1 MPEVAITS
9 RYYPTLSMV
18 ITAEELPDLLG
29 FLKEGLAGLLDNIH
43 YKDLQY
49 SKSIYGDRAYYS
61 LRIVS
66 KNRMDLEIPGTGIFL
81 SLNPD
86 ASDTT
91 ISSFPITV
99 EYEWPILAYLRSF
112 NIDDFSFSAE
122 ALYDLALEVLK
133 ISESQV
139 VANAIN
145 TFTVPVDNNTSLVQQ
160 FITDLGLSITEPTGF
175 NPMPELLTAIDQDL
189 GKSPTTA
196 VFENYIL
203 TAGNLEGTKVK
214 LNTFFEVLLPTDDLE
229 AYLRNLI
236 LPKFRATLALSS
248 GIDFPRKMLQPIDPI
263 SLDVIPVSDETTGEP
278 RAGFRFGEA
287 LFYVSSDQG
296 VGYALDIALTST
308 TPAMIG
314 NTGLIL
320 EIDRLKV
327 DLSENQNIVEA
338 DRDGR
343 PPSFRGVYAQYA
355 AITLPKKWFNDDSV
369 VGGVTAKIAAYDLLM
384 GTGGLSGT
392 IALETQTFRNADGTI
407 TNYYTDYFAFEY
419 PIQTTHRDGN
429 GNLVTTDIADHAA
442 LKTQLETQQ
451 ASQLVFPLRLTPNSG
466 STVTYENPLDYYT
479 YLNSLYDTSDVLN
492 RPRLTKRI
500 GQNGFEAWF
509 TSFDITFKQGEVTNS
524 NILGGLKIPRLKDA
538 NGNDAEVEIR
548 GHLDADGD
556 FLLTASEQDGFAP
569 IEIPEVLKLYIQ
581 GVELG
586 SEDGNFFIG
595 TTAELEF
602 TNPVMNKL
610 LCNDTGGDNI
620 RIALPAV
627 RIYSNGN
634 FEVVGGVIPLP
645 TNFGI
650 CLGPAKM
657 SITNLNFSSHQQEY
671 NGVLREYKCWG
682 FDGALNLNPLGV
694 EVRGDG
700 VRYYYTV
707 DDDDT
712 HGKPHHSYIRISTVE
727 VDIIIPG
734 NASPSTATAIIKG
747 YLSIPEPGVSPE
759 YAGGISVKLP
769 KLGVSGSAEMRLQP
783 SYPAFVVDANVE
795 IPVPIP
801 LAATGLGVFGF
812 RGLLGYR
819 YVAEKE
825 AIGLVSGEDSWYDYY
840 VYPQRGINIDKFSGP
855 EQTTDYKDPVSI
867 GAGAS
872 FATYGND
879 RIINFRVFMLLSI
892 PSLFF
897 IEGKAGILAK
907 RLELDDTDE
916 PPFFA
921 FLAIGDDSIEAGLGA
936 DFRIPKNNGWILD
949 MRARVEAGFFFNN
962 PSAWYVNFGT
972 RQEPISARLLTLF
985 TAQTYLQLSGRGIE
999 AGARAE
1005 FEFDK
1010 KYGPVRVRAYAYIE
1024 VGGFISFERPQ
1035 LGGYLAA
1042 GGEAKVDVKI
1052 ISVYIGLDLVFGVE
1066 AAKPFL
1072 IYGKFRLCVKVR
1084 VGFFKIRFCG
1094 RVELKWEKS
1103 RIVDRS
1109 PIPPLPSAGLYGS
1122 PDWAKGIHMLTGDV
1136 FEIKQLKG
1144 DITSGT
1150 WSPSANSPVFNN
1162 TFLPLDTYIDIKFEK
1177 AMNPNPVAAKTGGV
1191 NAAPNNFIEL
1201 IPPQKTVRGK
1211 EVRQVRHEYSVED
1224 IEIKAWNGSSW
1235 QDYNPYAAL
1244 ASDASDLDTQ
1254 TIANLKLGHWQK
1266 TGREYNA
1273 LRILGDNPFSY
1284 TQLGEP
1290 GWFTPERLGV
1300 TAASLFCETPVL
1312 VPECANWLKKTLGG
1326 SYVAFLT
1333 EDNSGGNIENFYTAG
1348 KMAFWVKG
1356 PIFVESLADTYNAT
1370 VVDKTNGFGY
1380 AQSLEIYN
1388 FMSVEVR
1395 LPNPS
1400 PQITLKLSTV
1410 AEGVTFSMYRSVIND
1425 TSLEVGYEL
1434 VENVYRTRAQ
1444 LAQELVYENTN
1455 QSISRV
1461 IIQPDFLNIEQINAL
1476 NEELE
1481 GFYDQAFDDFL
1492 NSGSGELVLEDQLDT
1507 TQIETKKQEI
1517 ISLIQSGC
1525 TGHVAGNVLTGGIG
1539 QMQIGTTFCVGAT
1552 DVVLDSIQDYRE
1564 CTTLVHEVCWLS
1576 EKDFEFNRNI
1586 PGKDAIEAD
1595 FELATA
1601 AQSQVIA
1608 PIWRPDTRYYIHLNL
1623 KDTVDNDTTS
1633 PTGNYHYYYGFRTVG
1648 PLGHYHNSP
1657 GVTYGGERLGGLLV
1671 NPDKYPLTNLKNY
1684 IDYNRSYPNAD
1695 GNLLRSK
1702 PLFYSNAEAKLQL
1715 FFVRPQTYH
1724 LFATWPA
1731 LATGFPEIAS
1741 EMKIIIKDPVN
1752 DTLIPYPL
1760 PVDWDESLV
1769 PGGNEEWINDEQ
1781 PLEPQHLLLWNN
1793 LKGAHH
1799 ETQSPQPDITCVVTG
1814 GNRILPKTRVRTMTL
1829 TNLQPRKLYT
1839 ALVNNVYGGTVVE
1852 VHNYCFQTSRYANF
1866 AEQVSSYLLDDGNGN
1881 QRPAIF
1887 KITLDLPAATI
1898 DTAYSLISGSPDAAA
1913 QALES
1918 SYVDYFDRTM
1928 EGVFGMPPLPPAE
1941 STEFNAIVD
1950 QNTGDTVALLIRNPE
1965 PFNNPKI
1972 PATEMKETLKVLNN
1986 TNDDPDVQYQ
1996 VVHSKDYAQVLIMRS
2011 NKKITNTALRIRF
2024 RYLLW
2029 NGSSYT
2035 QQSEV
2040 LVENLNVNS

>member
-49 SKSIYGDRAYYS
+49 SKSIYGDSAYYS

-66 KNRMDLEIPGTGIFL
+66 KNRLDLEIPGTGIFL

-86 ASDTT
+86 ASDST

-112 NIDDFSFSAE
+112 NIEDFSFSAE
-122 ALYDLALEVLK
+122 ALYDLGLQVLK

-145 TFTVPVDNNTSLVQQ
+145 IFTAPADTNTSLVQQ
-160 FITDLGLSITEPTGF
+160 FITDLGLSIAEPIGF
-175 NPMPELLTAIDQDL
+175 NPMPELLTAIEQDL
-189 GKSPTTA
+189 SKSPTKA
-196 VFENYIL
+196 IFENYIL
-203 TAGNLEGTKVK
+203 NAGDLDDTKVK
-214 LNTFFEVLLPTDDLE
+214 LNTFFEVLLPTEDVE
-229 AYLRNLI
+229 AYLRNLL
-236 LPKFRATLALSS
+236 LPKFNATLALSA
-248 GIDFPRKMLQPIDPI
+248 GIDFPRKMLQPVDPV
-263 SLDVIPVSDETTGEP
+263 SLDVVPVSDEVTGEP

-296 VGYALDIALTST
+296 VGYTLDIALTST
-308 TPAMIG
+308 SPAMIG

-327 DLSENQNIVEA
+327 DLSETQNIVEA
-338 DRDGR
+338 DTDGR

-392 IALETQTFRNADGTI
+392 IALETQTFKNADGTI
-407 TNYYTDYFAFEY
+407 TNYYTDYFVFDY
-419 PIQTTHRDGN
+419 PIQTTHRDSN
-429 GNLVTTDIADHAA
+429 GDLVITDIADHLA
-442 LKTQLETQQ
+442 LKTQLETEQ
-451 ASQLVFPLRLTPNSG
+451 ASQLVFPLSLTPTGG
-466 STVTYENPLDYYT
+466 STVTYEKPLDYYN
-479 YLNSLYDTSDVLN
+479 YLNTLYDSNNELN

-509 TSFDITFKQGEVTNS
+509 TSFDITFKQGEVTDS

-548 GHLDADGD
+548 GHLGADGD

-610 LCNDTGGDNI
+610 LCNDAGGDNI

-657 SITNLNFSSHQQEY
+657 SITNLNFSSYQQEH

-682 FDGALNLNPLGV
+682 FDGALNLNPLGI

-707 DDDDT
+707 DDDDAN
-712 HGKPHHSYIRISTVE
+712 GKPHHSYIRISTIE

-734 NASPSTATAIIKG
+734 NASPSTATAIING
-747 YLSIPEPGVSPE
+747 YLSIPEPGVSTE

-769 KLGVSGSAEMRLQP
+769 KLGISGSAEMRLQP

-801 LAATGLGVFGF
+801 LAATGLGVFGL

-825 AIGLVSGEDSWYDYY
+825 AVGLISGEDSWYDYY

-855 EQTTDYKDPVSI
+855 EQTTDYKDPISI

-872 FATYGND
+872 LATYGND
-879 RIINFRVFMLLSI
+879 KIINFRVFMLLSI

-897 IEGKAGILAK
+897 VEGKASILSK
-907 RLELDDTDE
+907 RLGLDDSGE

-936 DFRIPKNNGWILD
+936 DFRIPQNNGWILD
-949 MRARVEAGFFFNN
+949 MQARVEAGFFFNN

-972 RQEPISARLLTLF
+972 REEPISARLLTLF
-985 TAQTYLQLSGRGIE
+985 TAQTYLQLSGKGIE

-1084 VGFFKIRFCG
+1084 IVFVKIRFCG
-1094 RVELKWEKS
+1094 KVELKWEKS
-1103 RIVDRS
+1103 RVIDRTPVP
-1109 PIPPLPSAGLYGS
+1109 PIAQERVLEM
-1122 PDWAKGIHMLTGDV
+1122 AKGIHMLTGDTFDLV
-1136 FEIKQLKG
+1136 QLNTN
-1144 DITSGT
+1144 ITDSNYV
-1150 WSPSANSPVFNN
+1150 PSANNNKFNN
-1162 TFLPLDTYIDIKFEK
+1162 TVLPLDTYIDIKFEK
-1177 AMNPNPVAAKTGGV
+1177 AMNPNPVAVKTGGV

-1211 EVRQVRHEYSVED
+1211 EVRQVKHEYSVED

-1244 ASDASDLDTQ
+1244 ASDASNLDTQ
-1254 TIANLKLGHWQK
+1254 TISNLKLGHWQK

-1312 VPECANWLKKTLGG
+1312 VPECANWLKKSLGT
-1326 SYVAFLT
+1326 SYIAYLT
-1333 EDNSGGNIENFYTAG
+1333 DNSSFDDLDNLYTTG

-1356 PIFVESLADTYNAT
+1356 PIFVEGLADTYNAT
-1370 VVDKTNGFGY
+1370 VVDETNGFGF
-1380 AQSLEIYN
+1380 AKSLEVYN
-1388 FMSVEVR
+1388 FMSIEIR

-1400 PQITLKLSTV
+1400 PQLTLKLSTI

-1434 VENVYRTRAQ
+1434 VENVYRTRTQ
-1444 LAQELVYENTN
+1444 LAQEMVYENTN
-1455 QSISRV
+1455 QAISRV

-1481 GFYDQAFDDFL
+1481 GYYDQAFADFL
-1492 NSGSGELVLEDQLDT
+1492 AAGSGEVVLEDQLDA
-1507 TQIETKKQEI
+1507 TQIEAKKQEI
-1517 ISLIQSGC
+1517 INLIQSGC
-1525 TGHVAGNVLTGGIG
+1525 TAYTADDVLTGGIG
-1539 QMQIGTTFCVGAT
+1539 QMQIGTSFVVGAE
-1552 DVVLDSIQDYRE
+1552 DVVLDAIQNFRE

-1576 EKDFEFNRNI
+1576 EKDFAFNVNR
-1586 PGKDAIEAD
+1586 PSQAAIQED
-1595 FELATA
+1595 FELTEN
-1601 AQSQVIA
+1601 AQSQVVA
-1608 PIWRPDTRYYIHLNL
+1608 PIWRPDTKYYMHLKL
-1623 KDTVDNDTTS
+1623 KDTVDNDAATT
-1633 PTGNYHYYYGFRTVG
+1633 TGEYHYYYGFRTAG
-1648 PLGHYHNSP
+1648 PLGHYHNAS
-1657 GVTYGGERLGGLLV
+1657 GVDYGGERSGGLLMA
-1671 NPDKYPLTNLKNY
+1671 PDKYPLTNLKNY

-1702 PLFYSNAEAKLQL
+1702 PLFYSNVEAKLQL

-1731 LATGFPEIAS
+1731 FDTGFSEIAS
-1741 EMKIIIKDPVN
+1741 EMKIIIKDPTN

-1760 PVDWDESLV
+1760 PQGFDENTI
-1769 PGGNEEWINDEQ
+1769 PGGVETWNEDNEAQI
-1781 PLEPQHLLLWNN
+1781 PLQLQYWNN
-1793 LKGAHH
+1793 LVNA
-1799 ETQSPQPDITCVVTG
+1799 QNVNFSCLVTG
-1814 GNRILPKTRVRTMTL
+1814 GQPIRPKSKSRTIAL
-1829 TNLQPRKLYT
+1829 TNLRPQKLYT
-1839 ALVNNVYGGTVVE
+1839 ALVNNVYEGNVVE
-1852 VHNYCFQTSRYANF
+1852 VHNYGFQTSRYANF
-1866 AEQVSSYLLDDGNGN
+1866 TEQVNSYLLDDGDGN
-1881 QRPAIF
+1881 QQAAIF
-1887 KITLDLPAATI
+1887 KIALDLSTAAI
-1898 DTAYSLISGSPDAAA
+1898 DSAYSLIAGTPDAAA
-1913 QALES
+1913 QALENQ
-1918 SYVDYFDRTM
+1918 YVDYFDRTI
-1928 EGVFGMPPLPPAE
+1928 EGVFGMTPLPPAE

-1965 PFNNPKI
+1965 PFNDPKI
-1972 PATEMKETLKVLNN
+1972 PENEMRETLRVLNN
-1986 TNDDPDVQYQ
+1986 ANDDPDVQYQ
-1996 VVHSKDYAQVLIMRS
+1996 IIYSKDYAEVLIMRS

-2029 NGSSYT
+2029 NGSTYT
-2035 QQSEV
+2035 QQAEV
-2040 LVENLNVNS
+2040 LVENLNINS

>member
-1 MPEVAITS
+1 MPVNPI
-9 RYYPTLSMV
+9 YPV
-18 ITAEELPDLLG
+18 ISDLLP
-29 FLKEGLAGLLDNIH
+29 LERIPSELEGVRTALESVLGQI
-43 YKDLQY
+43 YFKDFRVGQSY
-49 SKSIYGDRAYYS
+49 HGEAAYYS
-61 LRIVS
+61 LTIISPGGLGLSIPFVQDLELVFNPTNTGSTEIPITLDYRWEILKYINDFEFSTFDNSIKSILDVLLQLARVS
-66 KNRMDLEIPGTGIFL
+66 KEEMVQELLATFFQDANSLQSFVQQFNNNQGTNLAIDESLSPNRQLTDIINQIELGDVDLIEAIVRDYIEGDGFQEGLENINKVLGRWYGNITSDSINEI
-81 SLNPD
+81 
-86 ASDTT
+86 
-91 ISSFPITV
+91 
-99 EYEWPILAYLRSF
+99 
-112 NIDDFSFSAE
+112 
-122 ALYDLALEVLK
+122 LK
-133 ISESQV
+133 IKFNVTLPYLSVGLQ
-139 VANAIN
+139 
-145 TFTVPVDNNTSLVQQ
+145 FPRKWLVPVDNQLEPLPDPNVSLLTFTAGSLVYSSISGFQ
-160 FITDLGLSITEPTGF
+160 FLKTNSF
-175 NPMPELLTAIDQDL
+175 
-189 GKSPTTA
+189 
-196 VFENYIL
+196 
-203 TAGNLEGTKVK
+203 
-214 LNTFFEVLLPTDDLE
+214 
-229 AYLRNLI
+229 
-236 LPKFRATLALSS
+236 
-248 GIDFPRKMLQPIDPI
+248 
-263 SLDVIPVSDETTGEP
+263 
-278 RAGFRFGEA
+278 
-287 LFYVSSDQG
+287 
-296 VGYALDIALTST
+296 ALTQS
-308 TPAMIG
+308 MIG
-314 NTGLIL
+314 NTGLII
-320 EIDRLKV
+320 EFTNLKV
-327 DLSENQNIVEA
+327 DLEEGQNIPEA
-338 DRDGR
+338 DAYGR
-343 PPSFRGVYAQYA
+343 GPGFKGVYAQTA
-355 AITLPKKWFNDDSV
+355 AITLPKKWFDNNENNPNT
-369 VGGVTAKIAAYDLLM
+369 TARLAGYDILV
-384 GTGGLSGT
+384 GTGGFSGRL
-392 IALETQTFRNADGTI
+392 ALEVIDGTS
-407 TNYYTDYFAFEY
+407 D
-419 PIQTTHRDGN
+419 PL
-429 GNLVTTDIADHAA
+429 LV
-442 LKTQLETQQ
+442 KTVG
-451 ASQLVFPLRLTPNSG
+451 A
-466 STVTYENPLDYYT
+466 
-479 YLNSLYDTSDVLN
+479 
-492 RPRLTKRI
+492 
-500 GQNGFEAWF
+500 NGFEVGFSA
-509 TSFDITFKQGEVTNS
+509 FDINFDRNKVVSSSIAGR
-524 NILGGLKIPRLKDA
+524 LKIPKLKDEL
-538 NGNDAEVEIR
+538 GNDAEIDIQ
-548 GHLDADGD
+548 GHLDSDGD
-556 FLLTASEQDGFAP
+556 FLITASEQDGFAP

-610 LCNDTGGDNI
+610 LCNDAGGDNI

-707 DDDDT
+707 DDDVAN
-712 HGKPHHSYIRISTVE
+712 GKPHHSYVRISTIE

-734 NASPSTATAIIKG
+734 NASPSTATAIING
-747 YLSIPEPGVSPE
+747 YLSIPEPGVSTE

-769 KLGVSGSAEMRLQP
+769 KLGISGSAEMRLQP

-801 LAATGLGVFGF
+801 LGATGLGVFGF

-840 VYPQRGINIDKFSGP
+840 IYPQRGINIDKFSGP
-855 EQTTDYKDPVSI
+855 EQTADYNDPVSI

-872 FATYGND
+872 LATYGND

-907 RLELDDTDE
+907 RLELDDVDE

-921 FLAIGDDSIEAGLGA
+921 FLAIGDNSIEAGLGA
-936 DFRIPKNNGWILD
+936 DFRIPQNNGWILD
-949 MRARVEAGFFFNN
+949 MQARVEAGFFFKN
-962 PSAWYVNFGT
+962 PSAWYINFGT

-1052 ISVYIGLDLVFGVE
+1052 ISVYVGLDLVFGVE

-1084 VGFFKIRFCG
+1084 IVFVKIRFCG
-1094 RVELKWEKS
+1094 KVELKWEKS
-1103 RIVDRS
+1103 RVVDRTPVP
-1109 PIPPLPSAGLYGS
+1109 PIAQDRVIEL
-1122 PDWAKGIHMLTGDV
+1122 AKGIHMLTGDTFDLV
-1136 FEIKQLKG
+1136 QLNTN
-1144 DITSGT
+1144 ITDPNYV
-1150 WSPSANSPVFNN
+1150 PSANNNKFNN
-1162 TFLPLDTYIDIKFEK
+1162 TVLPLDTYIDIKFEK

-1191 NAAPNNFIEL
+1191 NSAPNNFIEL

-1211 EVRQVRHEYSVED
+1211 EVRQVKHEYSMED

-1244 ASDASDLDTQ
+1244 AQDASDLDAQ
-1254 TIANLKLGHWQK
+1254 TIANLKVGHWQK

-1300 TAASLFCETPVL
+1300 TAASLFCETQAL
-1312 VPECANWLKKTLGG
+1312 IPECANWLKKAMGT
-1326 SYVAFLT
+1326 SYVAYLT
-1333 EDNSGGNIENFYTAG
+1333 DDSSFDDLDNLYTTG

-1356 PIFVESLADTYNAT
+1356 PIFVEGLADTYNAT
-1370 VVDKTNGFGY
+1370 VVDETNSFGY
-1380 AQSLEIYN
+1380 AQSLEVYN

-1400 PQITLKLSTV
+1400 PQLTFKLSTI
-1410 AEGVTFSMYRSVIND
+1410 AEGVTFSMYRSVINE
-1425 TSLEVGYEL
+1425 TALEVGYEL
-1434 VENVYRTRAQ
+1434 VESVYRTRAQ
-1444 LAQELVYENTN
+1444 LAQEMVYENTN
-1455 QSISRV
+1455 QAISRV

-1481 GFYDQAFDDFL
+1481 GYYDQAFTDFL
-1492 NSGSGELVLEDQLDT
+1492 ASGNGAVVLEDQLNT
-1507 TQIETKKQEI
+1507 AQVEAKKQEI
-1517 ISLIQSGC
+1517 IDLIQSGC
-1525 TGHVAGNVLTGGIG
+1525 TAHTAGNVLTGGIG
-1539 QMQIGTTFCVGAT
+1539 QMQIGTSFCVGAR
-1552 DVVLDSIQDYRE
+1552 DVVLDSIQNFRE
-1564 CTTLVHEVCWLS
+1564 CTTLLHEVCWLS
-1576 EKDFEFNRNI
+1576 EKDFAFNINR
-1586 PGKDAIEAD
+1586 PSQAAIQED
-1595 FELATA
+1595 FELAEN
-1601 AQSQVIA
+1601 AQSSVIA
-1608 PIWRPDTRYYIHLNL
+1608 PIWRPDTKYYIHLKL
-1623 KDTVDNDTTS
+1623 KDTVDNDATS
-1633 PTGNYHYYYGFRTVG
+1633 TAGEYHYYYGFRTVG
-1648 PLGHYHNSP
+1648 PLGHYHNAS
-1657 GVTYGGERLGGLLV
+1657 GVDYGGERSGGLLV
-1671 NPDKYPLTNLKNY
+1671 DPDKYPLTNLKNY

-1724 LFATWPA
+1724 LFATWPTFG
-1731 LATGFPEIAS
+1731 TGFTEIAS
-1741 EMKIIIKDPVN
+1741 EMKIFIKDPVN

-1760 PVDWDESLV
+1760 PQGFDESTIPGGVETWDED
-1769 PGGNEEWINDEQ
+1769 NEAQ
-1781 PLEPQHLLLWNN
+1781 MPLQLQFWNN
-1793 LKGAHH
+1793 LVNA
-1799 ETQSPQPDITCVVTG
+1799 QNVNFSCLVTG
-1814 GNRILPKTRVRTMTL
+1814 GQPIRPKSRSRTMTL

-1852 VHNYCFQTSRYANF
+1852 VHNYSLQTSRYANF
-1866 AEQVSSYLLDDGNGN
+1866 TEQVNSYLLDDGNGN
-1881 QRPAIF
+1881 QKAAIF
-1887 KITLDLPAATI
+1887 KISLDLSTAAI
-1898 DTAYSLISGSPDAAA
+1898 DTAYSLIERSPNAAA

-1918 SYVDYFDRTM
+1918 RYVDYFDRTI
-1928 EGVFGMPPLPPAE
+1928 EGVFGMTPLPPAE

-1950 QNTGDTVALLIRNPE
+1950 QNTRDTIALLIRNPE
-1965 PFNNPKI
+1965 PFNDPKI
-1972 PATEMKETLKVLNN
+1972 PENEMEDTLKVLNN
-1986 TNDDPDVQYQ
+1986 ANDDPDGNYKVL
-1996 VVHSKDYAQVLIMRS
+1996 HAKDYAQVLIMRS

-2029 NGSSYT
+2029 NGSTYT

-2040 LVENLNVNS
+2040 LVENLNINS